1 MGFLDALLGRTKP
14 VPPNLDALFALPPAA
29 LTMEA
34 TFGLRPTGTGAVC
47 FRTAEG
53 PAAAAT
59 RREIDALL
67 EGDLDTRTTVTNDEF
82 GYTWVTCTRED
93 ADLPALVTDLHMVNS
108 SLADAGLGQGLL
120 CTVLGF
126 RGSPESDNPDR
137 RVALVYLYKRGTFYP
152 FAPTGPNTRDNQTE
166 LAIRGALSDELRME
180 PDLGR
185 WFAVWN
191 APGL

>member
-1 MGFLDALLGRTKP
+1 VGFLDALLGRTKP
-14 VPPNLDALFALPPAA
+14 VPPNLDALFTVPPAA

-59 RREIDALL
+59 GREIEALL
-67 EGDLDTRTTVTNDEF
+67 NGDLGTRTTVTNDEY
-82 GYTWVTCTRED
+82 GYTWITCTRED
-93 ADLPALVTDLHMVNS
+93 ADIPALVTDLHMVNS
-108 SLADAGLGQGLL
+108 SLVDAGLGQGLL
-120 CTVLGF
+120 CTVLAF
-126 RGSPESDNPDR
+126 HASPDSANPAS
-137 RVALVYLYKRGTFYP
+137 RVELVYLYKRGTFYP
-152 FAPTGPNTRDNQTE
+152 FAPTGPDSRDNQTE

-180 PDLGR
+180 PDLSR
-185 WFAVWN
+185 WYAVWN